1 MFSVRKGVCCLI
13 QYLQSSN
20 KTPKL
25 LIQTSIKFSSE
36 SLGLSLPDLYLIH
49 LVTELALHFKHKTKP
64 AEKRHDLG
72 IFHA

>member
-1 MFSVRKGVCCLI
+1 MFSVGEGGCCLI

-20 KTPKL
+20 KTLNL

-36 SLGLSLPDLYLIH
+36 SLGLSLPDLCLIH

-64 AEKRHDLG
+64 AEKSPDLG